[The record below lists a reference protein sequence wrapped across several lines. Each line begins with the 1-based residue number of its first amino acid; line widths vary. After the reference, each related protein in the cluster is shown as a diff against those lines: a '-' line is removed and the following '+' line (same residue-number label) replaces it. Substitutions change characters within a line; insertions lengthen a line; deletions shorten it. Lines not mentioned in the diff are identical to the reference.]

1 MNSLDY
7 NYLRGMN
14 IDKSRFRESLDE
26 LGIEMPEK
34 IEGYN
39 YI

>member
-1 MNSLDY
+1 
-7 NYLRGMN
+7 MN
-14 IDKSRFRESLDE
+14 IDKTRFREALYE